1 MYQQVQI
8 FKKLKFNKNTEG
20 NEMVTGN
27 EITNLLTGKDS
38 LILFYGIYLMAVINL
53 IRKYRTFDVYLMLSK
68 DKSKRSHSMRRFLA
82 GFFIIDV
89 LPVTWFLVLY
99 QYIIPF
105 GGGPF
110 PIMAAAFAS
119 LSVLGF
125 ARILHSVVATENHK
139 KFYSSQEFEYVT
151 SKWGKGN
158 DEDNSFKAHFVTG
171 ICYLILFPAI
181 AYVVGRISF

>member
-1 MYQQVQI
+1 MA
-8 FKKLKFNKNTEG
+8 TEF
-20 NEMVTGN
+20 MS
-27 EITNLLTGKDS
+27 LLNGKDS
-38 LILFYGIYLMAVINL
+38 LILFYGIYLIAVINL

-68 DKSKRSHSMRRFLA
+68 DKIKRLHSMRRFLA

-89 LPVTWFLVLY
+89 LPIFWFLVLY
-99 QYIIPF
+99 QYVIPF

-125 ARILHSVVATENHK
+125 ARILHSVVATGNHS
-139 KFYSSQEFEYVT
+139 KFYSTLEFEYVT

-158 DEDNSFKAHFVTG
+158 DEDNSFKAHFITG
-171 ICYLILFPAI
+171 ISYLILFPVI
-181 AYVVGRISF
+181 AFIIGRIAF